1 MSVGV
6 SGDGGPATSAEL
18 SSPFGV
24 AVTADGGFLIADS
37 GSQRVRK
44 VSAAGTI
51 TTVAGTGTYGFS
63 GDGGPATSAQLKPPY
78 GVAETA
84 DGGFLIADTDNQRV
98 RRVIGPPPPA
108 PPPPAPPPAAAPPP
122 APLPDVALFNLSP
135 SSVNVAKSGRFTYT
149 FVATPGRAAKLK
161 LASTKRVMVASKR
174 RKITLS
180 KTFTAP
186 ADATVKTKLKLT
198 RASLNALKH
207 AKTLRFQ
214 VTITI
219 GVKTFTTTL
228 SSKRHRRPNPPR
240 PPDADLPFDTSRHS
254 SRRVAPSMPR
264 ATQPTCAPPHGSE
277 TRQRRVDRTSVTRGA

>member
-1 MSVGV
+1 MTILVWLKRRGVASALATLAAGVRGATPALFVMATGRNWPVLPVVPSGISGVRGVRQRARCAARARLSRSLALVLVGLGLLGLSAATVAGAATGDIFRVAGTSVGV

-51 TTVAGTGTYGFS
+51 TTVAGRGTYGFS

-135 SSVNVAKSGRFTYT
+135 SSVN
-149 FVATPGRAAKLK
+149 
-161 LASTKRVMVASKR
+161 ASRS
-174 RKITLS
+174 
-180 KTFTAP
+180 
-186 ADATVKTKLKLT
+186 
-198 RASLNALKH
+198 
-207 AKTLRFQ
+207 
-214 VTITI
+214 
-219 GVKTFTTTL
+219 
-228 SSKRHRRPNPPR
+228 
-240 PPDADLPFDTSRHS
+240 
-254 SRRVAPSMPR
+254 PSPS
-264 ATQPTCAPPHGSE
+264 A
-277 TRQRRVDRTSVTRGA
+277 